1 MKLFIYA
8 FLAIIVLVGIS
19 CAYPYGTSFTKDV
32 TVEDFEA
39 TKGTSGNKYLFF
51 DSNGNT
57 YQVGDCLM
65 RGHFSSTDVF
75 FTIKKLKGKR
85 INVTGYGWRIPLLSW
100 YPNVVRI
107 NRSYDNQDN

>member
-8 FLAIIVLVGIS
+8 FLAIIVLIIAFT
-19 CAYPYGTSFTKDV
+19 AYPYGTSFTKDV
-32 TVEDFEA
+32 TVADFEA

-51 DSNGNT
+51 DGNGNT

-75 FTIKKLKGKR
+75 FTIKKLKDKR
-85 INVTGYGWRIPLLSW
+85 INVTGYGWRMPLFSM
-100 YPNVVRI
+100 YPNIVRI
-107 NRSYDNQDN
+107 NKVYDNQDN